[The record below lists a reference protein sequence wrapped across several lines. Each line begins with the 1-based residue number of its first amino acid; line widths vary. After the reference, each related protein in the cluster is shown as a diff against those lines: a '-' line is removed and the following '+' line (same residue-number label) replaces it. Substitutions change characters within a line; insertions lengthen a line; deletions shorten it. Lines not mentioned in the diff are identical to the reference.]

1 MGKYQGDGE
10 VSGWEMYQGREGT
23 YQGVTWGSIRV
34 GGCIRVGRGR
44 IRG

>member
-1 MGKYQGDGE
+1 MGKYQGG
-10 VSGWEMYQGREGT
+10 GMYQGGEGT

-44 IRG
+44 IRA

>member
-1 MGKYQGDGE
+1 MG
-10 VSGWEMYQGREGT
+10 VYQGREGT
-23 YQGVTWGSIRV
+23 YQRVTWGSIRAGTGKYQG